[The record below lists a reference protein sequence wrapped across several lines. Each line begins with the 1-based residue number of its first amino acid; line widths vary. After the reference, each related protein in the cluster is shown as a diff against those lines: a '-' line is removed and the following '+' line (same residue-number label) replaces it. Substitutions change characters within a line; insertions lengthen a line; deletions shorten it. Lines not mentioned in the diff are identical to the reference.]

1 MKLILYI
8 SAIAA
13 LAASTQTL
21 AGALQ
26 DHQVTTTEDL
36 IELCSGGRE
45 CGRGLQAY
53 DSG

>member
-1 MKLILYI
+1 MKLILCMG
-8 SAIAA
+8 AIAA

-36 IELCSGGRE
+36 IELCSGWLVVRSPRE
-45 CGRGLQAY
+45 TQGN
-53 DSG
+53 